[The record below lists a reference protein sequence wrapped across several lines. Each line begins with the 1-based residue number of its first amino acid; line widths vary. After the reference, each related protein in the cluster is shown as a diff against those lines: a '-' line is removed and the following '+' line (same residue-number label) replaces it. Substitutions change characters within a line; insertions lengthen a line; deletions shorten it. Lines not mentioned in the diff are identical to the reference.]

1 MRKAMI
7 SWEGTNIKSKSTS
20 NIYPKS
26 PKHLKLPV
34 SLTSKIKSI
43 KSKISEI
50 LMQKEKVM
58 KNIESISKRFKQSQ
72 KKEQSLEILS
82 KSIGTRIKNL
92 EKRKKLL
99 KIWKKERESERVDAA
114 KLKSFLLRFR
124 DLAYEERKIEEDE
137 QDIYLKDTD
146 LSFGSRSSD
155 STQAGS
161 LAKESM
167 QISMLKS
174 TITKI
179 GEKEVSLSRHSNLA
193 KYKKEAIF
201 SLREKFQEE
210 KKDFDLELKNFE
222 KFKRDHQVFKDKVL
236 GQKRFIEKLKSRN
249 AKLFNELELVLVK
262 NDAMIMEI
270 NDSRKKFTRNCKQD
284 LMKIKMDLE
293 EKEETVEILKDSVH
307 YREFKVNELREK
319 VVHLREL
326 ASLKVNC
333 VEKKCE
339 LNQILKELDLESK
352 AESPRCN
359 LESRKKRLKDLAQLA
374 LKKDKELREI
384 EKMLNN

>member
-1 MRKAMI
+1 MI
-7 SWEGTNIKSKSTS
+7 SCEGTNIKSKSTS

-99 KIWKKERESERVDAA
+99 KIWKKERESERVDAG
-114 KLKSFLLRFR
+114 KLSSYLQRFR

-137 QDIYLKDTD
+137 QDVYVKDND
-146 LSFGSRSSD
+146 VSFGSRSSD
-155 STQAGS
+155 STQTGS

-167 QISMLKS
+167 QISILKS

-210 KKDFDLELKNFE
+210 KKNFDLEIKNFE
-222 KFKRDHQVFKDKVL
+222 KFKQDHQVLKEKVL
-236 GQKRFIEKLKSRN
+236 KKKSFIEKLKSRN
-249 AKLFNELELVLVK
+249 AKLFNELDLVLVK
-262 NDAMIMEI
+262 NDAIIMEI
-270 NDSRKKFTRNCKQD
+270 NDSRKKMIGKCKQD

-307 YREFKVNELREK
+307 DREFRVNELRQE
-319 VVHLREL
+319 VIELREFV
-326 ASLKVNC
+326 SLKVNC
-333 VEKKCE
+333 VEKKYE
-339 LNQILKELDLESK
+339 LNKILLELDQESQ
-352 AESPRCN
+352 AASPRTN

-384 EKMLNN
+384 ENLLNN